1 MLSVA
6 EAQELVLQRVRPLPP
21 QIAPLGPQ
29 ALGLVLAEDVQSDL
43 DMPPWD
49 KAMMDGYA
57 VRSEDLVQGP
67 AVLAV
72 VEEIMAG
79 QMPHKVLGSGQA
91 ARIMTGAPIP
101 GGADAVVMVERTR
114 SLEDG
119 HVRIEDTPK
128 PRQHIL
134 SRGRE
139 MQRGETVL
147 HAGTRLRP
155 QEFGVLAAVGRS
167 AVKVHPAPHVAILP
181 TGDEIVDIDTVP
193 GPGQIRNSNGNML
206 LAQVCRA
213 GAMPR
218 PLGIARDQ
226 VEHLRALVS
235 EGLKADVLILSGGVS
250 AGERDLVPGVLGDLG
265 VEAVFHKVAMKPGKP
280 VFFGVGGGTQSSGT
294 LVFGLPGNP
303 VSSLVCF
310 ELFVRPALRRLQGH
324 ADPGPFFVQARLTDD
339 LAHRSDRP
347 TYHPCLLLPK
357 GEGWVIK
364 PVPWFGSP
372 DLRGLLQ
379 SDAFVLFPPGEH
391 KFKAGQSFPVLRV
404 E

>member
-1 MLSVA
+1 MLSVV
-6 EAQELVLQRVRPLPP
+6 EAQELVIQRVRPLPA
-21 QIAPLGPQ
+21 QTLELGAA

-57 VRSEDLVQGP
+57 VRSGDFTQGS
-67 AVLAV
+67 AALAV
-72 VEEIMAG
+72 VDEIMAG
-79 QMPHKVLGSGQA
+79 QMPHKPIGAGQA

-101 GGADAVVMVERTR
+101 EGADAVVMIERTR
-114 SLEDG
+114 MENG
-119 HVRIEDTPK
+119 RVRIEDTPK

-134 SRGRE
+134 ARGRE

-147 HAGTRLRP
+147 RAGARLRP
-155 QEFGVLAAVGRS
+155 QEFGVLAAVGR
-167 AVKVHPAPHVAILP
+167 ANVKVHPTPHVAILP
-181 TGDEIVDIDTVP
+181 TGDEIVEVDTVP

-213 GAMPR
+213 GAIPR

-226 VEHLRALVS
+226 VEHLRSLVS
-235 EGLKADVLILSGGVS
+235 QGLEVDVLILSGGVS
-250 AGERDLVPGVLGDLG
+250 AGERDLVPGVLGELG
-265 VEAVFHKVAMKPGKP
+265 IEAIFHKVAMKPGKP
-280 VFFGVGGGTQSSGT
+280 VFFGVRGTK

-303 VSSLVCF
+303 VSSMVCF

-324 ADPGPFFVQARLTDD
+324 VDPGPFFVQARLADD
-339 LAHRSDRP
+339 VAHRSDRP
-347 TYHPCLLLPK
+347 TYHPCLLVPK
-357 GEGWVIK
+357 DESWEVK

-391 KFKAGQSFPVLRV
+391 KFKAGQVFPVLKV

>member
-6 EAQELVLQRVRPLPP
+6 EAQELVMQRARPLPP
-21 QIAPLGPQ
+21 RTASLSPP

-57 VRSEDLVQGP
+57 VRSEDLAEGT

-79 QMPHKVLGSGQA
+79 QVPKKVLGSGQA
-91 ARIMTGAPIP
+91 ARIMTGAPVP

-114 SLEDG
+114 GLDDG
-119 HVRIEDTPK
+119 GVWIEDRPK

-134 SRGRE
+134 ARGRE
-139 MQRGETVL
+139 MQRGETVVR
-147 HAGTRLRP
+147 AGACLRP

-167 AVKVHPAPHVAILP
+167 SAKVHPAPHVAILP
-181 TGDEIVDIDTVP
+181 TGDEIVEIDTVP

-206 LAQVCRA
+206 LAQVSRA
-213 GAMPR
+213 GAIPR
-218 PLGIARDQ
+218 LLGIARDQ
-226 VEHLRALVS
+226 IEHLRSLVS
-235 EGLKADVLILSGGVS
+235 EGLKADVLVLCGGVS
-250 AGERDLVPGVLGDLG
+250 AGERDLVPGVLGEMG

-280 VFFGVGGGTQSSGT
+280 VFFGVRGDT

-303 VSSLVCF
+303 VSSYVCF

-324 ADPGPFFVQARLTDD
+324 AEPGPFLVQARLADD

-347 TYHPCLLLPK
+347 TYHPGLLLST
-357 GEGWVIK
+357 GESWEIK

-379 SDAFVLFPPGEH
+379 SNAFIVLPPGEH
-391 KFKAGQSFPVLRV
+391 KFKAGQSFPVLKV